1 MDNSQPHIEPP
12 NKNFSDRLNALR
24 AGVLGANDGIVS
36 IAGLV
41 IGVAGATTNHSV
53 ILISGLAGLIA
64 GALSMAGG
72 EYVSVNT
79 QRDTE
84 KAAIEQ
90 EQWELEH
97 QWDAEIEELTQIY
110 QQKGLP
116 SDLAHQVANK
126 LMEKDALA
134 AHAEVELKIEP
145 GNYTNPWTAAF
156 SSMLSFSLGALLP
169 LLTIMLLPSPV
180 RTAGTFVAVLIALS
194 LTGYSSAKLG
204 KAPPV
209 RAVIRNVIVGTLTM
223 TITYGIGSVIQI

>member
-1 MDNSQPHIEPP
+1 
-12 NKNFSDRLNALR
+12 
-24 AGVLGANDGIVS
+24 
-36 IAGLV
+36 
-41 IGVAGATTNHSV
+41 
-53 ILISGLAGLIA
+53 
-64 GALSMAGG
+64 MAGG

-90 EQWELEH
+90 EQW
-97 QWDAEIEELTQIY
+97 DAEIEELAQIY

-116 SDLAHQVANK
+116 SDLAHQVAIK

-156 SSMLSFSLGALLP
+156 SSMVSFSLGALLP

-180 RTAGTFVAVLIALS
+180 RAAGTFVAVLIALS
-194 LTGYSSAKLG
+194 LTGYSSARLG
-204 KAPPV
+204 RAPPM
-209 RAVIRNVIVGTLTM
+209 RAVMRNVIVGTLTM